1 MMKKSLLLILMTLLP
16 LSVGAV
22 GRNIAPLARV
32 TVSSELEPALGAS
45 CLNDGL
51 IGYDGRGEWACR
63 GSVTPWGIM
72 SLPLVELRWDREYT
86 IDRIILYDRVRPDEH
101 TAGGTLY
108 FSDGS
113 RIGVTAIP
121 NDGAPKAVAFEPKT
135 VSWIW
140 FEATDGA
147 GKDIGLS
154 EMEVFEACGEETP
167 PVLCVEPRIETTTGR
182 WFFCTPGGLPTG
194 MVAAH
199 AFTRNKNQGG
209 GGYNYNFPD
218 VLGFSLINDWMISG
232 PNLMP
237 VSGPVDPG
245 KGMEGWKS
253 SFSHDSE
260 IIMPG
265 YHRLFLDRYGVWVE
279 YTATD
284 RVAFFR
290 LSYTRDTDG
299 AVVLDAGSVL
309 GNCTMAD
316 ARFSVLTDRKL
327 ACSFQ
332 TTDRFWGGPDGVGLC
347 CVLEADHPFEDAC
360 GVVDGK
366 MVLRFRETGPEPV
379 LVKVALSY
387 VSEDQAAA
395 NLAEECPGWDF
406 DAVKQAALDTWDGM
420 LGRIRVRGGTRD
432 QRVKFYT
439 DLWHVLLGRHKIDD
453 CGGTYPDYT
462 AGPYV
467 GKRTAAPMQVRQ
479 LAKGPDGK
487 SLHHM
492 YGSDAVWLTQWN
504 LNVLWGLAWPELLDD
519 FSACLVAYGDNGG
532 LIPRGPCAGGYS
544 FIMTGCPGTSMIVSA
559 YMKGMLTKTDPRHA
573 FQVMKRN
580 HLPGGMMAYGKDDAL
595 RFYIKNGYCPDNAG
609 ETLEWAFQDWGLA
622 RMASRL
628 GLKRDAREFERRS
641 HGWEVLYHPEVG
653 CILPR
658 RADGSWLHTDPLDG
672 RGWIEANGSQATW
685 SVSHDLAR
693 LVELMG
699 GRDTFCERL
708 DQAFR
713 EAQKVDF
720 IFNYSGGTVSY
731 ANQPAC
737 SDAHVFAYGGKPWL
751 TQYWVRRV
759 QEQAYGAV
767 TPDRGY
773 GGHDEDQGQMGGI
786 SALMSIG
793 LFSVTGTESE
803 EPYYDIT
810 APIFDEVRIRLSP
823 DYHGGKE
830 FVIRTHGC
838 CRENCYIQRA
848 SLDGEE
854 WPWCRLGHDRFAR
867 GGELELWLGPDPNM
881 DWGALRQTSHSYSP
895 NPA

>member
-1 MMKKSLLLILMTLLP
+1 MKRILSLLLLIWVAQA
-16 LSVGAV
+16 SWAV

-32 TVSSELEPALGAS
+32 TVSSELTPALGGTG
-45 CLNDGL
+45 LNDGL
-51 IGYDGRGEWACR
+51 IGYDGRGEWACT
-63 GSVTPWGIM
+63 GNVTPWGIM
-72 SLPLVELRWDREYT
+72 ALPLLELRWDREYT
-86 IDRIILYDRVRPDEH
+86 IDRVVLYDRVRLDEH

-121 NDGAPKAVAFEPKT
+121 NDGSPKAVSFEPKT

-154 EMEVFEACGEETP
+154 EMEVFEACGEETR
-167 PVLCVEPRIETTTGR
+167 PVECVEPRIETTTGR
-182 WFFCTPGGLPTG
+182 WFFCTPGGLPMG

-218 VLGFSLINDWMISG
+218 VLGISLINDWMIAG
-232 PNLMP
+232 PSVMP
-237 VSGPVDPG
+237 VSGEVDLA

-260 IIMPG
+260 IIQPG

-290 LSYTRDTDG
+290 LSYTRDATG
-299 AVVLDAGSVL
+299 AVILDAGSVL
-309 GNCTMAD
+309 GSCTMRD
-316 ARFSVLTDRKL
+316 AVFTRLDERRV
-327 ACSFQ
+327 ACRFQ
-332 TTDRFWGGPDGVGLC
+332 TTDRFWGGPDRVGLC
-347 CVLEADHPFEDAC
+347 CVLEADRPLESVSAP
-360 GVVDGK
+360 VDGK
-366 MVLRFRETGPEPV
+366 LMLQFTDADRAPV

-387 VSEDQAAA
+387 VSEENAAA
-395 NLAEECPGWDF
+395 NLAEELPGWDF
-406 DAVKQAALDTWDGM
+406 DAAKDAAQAVWDEM
-420 LGRIRVRGGTRD
+420 LGRIRIQGGTRD

-453 CGGTYPDYT
+453 CAGTYPDYT
-462 AGPYV
+462 AGPYIE
-467 GKRTAAPMQVRQ
+467 KRTAAPMRVRQ
-479 LAKGPDGK
+479 LAKGADGK

-504 LNVLWGLAWPELLDD
+504 LNILWGLAWPEFLDD
-519 FSACLVAYGDNGG
+519 FSACLVEYADNGG

-544 FIMTGCPGTSMIVSA
+544 FIMTGCPGTSMIVST
-559 YMKGMLTKTDPRHA
+559 YMKDMLTKVDPRHA

-641 HGWEVLYHPEVG
+641 HGWEKLYNPEVG
-653 CILPR
+653 FLLPR

-685 SVSHDLAR
+685 SVSHDLPR

-699 GRDTFCERL
+699 GQDAFCERL
-708 DQAFR
+708 DEAFR
-713 EAQKVDF
+713 EAAKVDF

-773 GGHDEDQGQMGGI
+773 GGHDEDQGQMGGV

-793 LFSVTGTESE
+793 LFSVTGTESDR
-803 EPYYDIT
+803 PYYDIT
-810 APIFDEVRIRLSP
+810 SPIFDEVRIRLHPAYCS
-823 DYHGGKE
+823 GKE
-830 FVIRTHGC
+830 FVIKAHGTS
-838 CRENCYIQRA
+838 RDNCYIQRA

-854 WPWCRLGHDRFAR
+854 WPWSQFSHERFAR
-867 GGELELWLGPDPNM
+867 GGTLELWLGPEPNTA
-881 DWGALRQTSHSYSP
+881 WGKQF
-895 NPA
+895 

>member
-1 MMKKSLLLILMTLLP
+1 MKKIALLLVTLLV
-16 LSVGAV
+16 SVSSWALGP
-22 GRNIAPLARV
+22 NIAPLARV
-32 TVSSELEPALGAS
+32 TVSSELTPALGAAG
-45 CLNDGL
+45 LTDGL
-51 IGYDGRGEWACR
+51 IGYDGRGEWACT
-63 GSVTPWGIM
+63 GNVFPWGIM
-72 SLPLVELRWDREYT
+72 TLPLVELRWDREYT
-86 IDRIILYDRVRPDEH
+86 IDRIVLYDRVRLDEH

-113 RIGVTAIP
+113 RVSVTAIP
-121 NDGAPKAVAFEPKT
+121 NDGSPKAVCFEPKT

-147 GKDIGLS
+147 GKDIGFS
-154 EMEVFEACGEETP
+154 EIEVFEAVGEGTR
-167 PVLCVEPRIETTTGR
+167 PVDCVEPRIETTTGR
-182 WFFCTPGGLPTG
+182 WFFCTPGGLPMG

-218 VLGFSLINDWMISG
+218 VLGFSLINDWMITG

-237 VSGPVDPG
+237 VAGAVDLSQ
-245 KGMEGWKS
+245 GMEGWKS
-253 SFSHDSE
+253 AFSHDSE
-260 IIMPG
+260 IIQPG
-265 YHRLFLDRYGVWVE
+265 YHRLFLDRYGIWVE
-279 YTATD
+279 YTATE
-284 RVAFFR
+284 RTAFFR
-290 LSYTRDTDG
+290 LAYTRDEE
-299 AVVLDAGSVL
+299 AALVFDAGSVM
-309 GNCTMAD
+309 GNCTMTGT
-316 ARFSVLTDRKL
+316 RFTRLDERRV
-327 ACSFQ
+327 AVSFQ
-332 TTDRFWGGPDGVGLC
+332 TTERFWGGPDRIGLC
-347 CVLEADHPFEDAC
+347 CVLEADRPIVSISEA
-360 GVVDGK
+360 VDGK
-366 MVLRFRETGPEPV
+366 LLLGFGKPDGKPV
-379 LVKVALSY
+379 LVKAGLSY

-395 NLAEECPGWDF
+395 NLAEELPGWDF
-406 DAVKQAALDTWDGM
+406 EGVRKAALDLWNEM
-420 LGRIRVRGGTRD
+420 LGRIQVKGGTRD

-453 CGGTYPDYT
+453 CAGTYPDYT

-467 GKRTAAPMQVRQ
+467 EKRTTAPMRVRQ

-519 FSACLVAYGDNGG
+519 FSACLVEYGDNGG

-544 FIMTGCPGTSMIVSA
+544 FIMTGCPGTSMIVST
-559 YMKGMLTKTDPRHA
+559 YMKGLLTKVDPRHA

-580 HLPGGMMAYGKDDAL
+580 HLPGGMMAWGKDDAL

-622 RMASRL
+622 RMAERL

-641 HGWEVLYHPEVG
+641 HGWVKLYHPEVG
-653 CILPR
+653 FVLPR
-658 RADGSWLHTDPLDG
+658 RADGTWLHTDPLDG

-685 SVSHDLAR
+685 SVSHDLDR

-699 GRDTFCERL
+699 GQDAFCDRL
-708 DQAFR
+708 EKAFQ

-737 SDAHVFAYGGKPWL
+737 SDAHIFAYGGKPWL

-773 GGHDEDQGQMGGI
+773 GGHDEDAGQMGGV

-793 LFSVTGTESE
+793 LFSVTGNESR

-810 APIFDEVRIRLSP
+810 SPIFDEVRIQLDPRYYS
-823 DYHGGKE
+823 GEE
-830 FVIRTHGC
+830 FVIKTYGNSRD
-838 CRENCYIQRA
+838 NCYIQRA
-848 SLDGEE
+848 CLDGEA
-854 WPWCRLGHDRFAR
+854 WMSSQFGHDRFER
-867 GGELELWLGPDPNM
+867 GGLLELWLGPEPNKT
-881 DWGALRQTSHSYSP
+881 WGLHP
-895 NPA
+895 EK

>member
-1 MMKKSLLLILMTLLP
+1 MKKILSLIASLLIAQSAFSFGP
-16 LSVGAV
+16 
-22 GRNIAPLARV
+22 NIAPLAKV
-32 TVSSELEPALGAS
+32 TVSSEAAPALSGVG
-45 CLNDGL
+45 LTDGL
-51 IGYDGRGEWACR
+51 IGYDGRGEWACA
-63 GSVTPWGIM
+63 GNVFPWGIM
-72 SLPLVELRWDREYT
+72 QLPLVELRWDREYT
-86 IDRIILYDRVRPDEH
+86 IDRIVLYDRVRSDEH

-121 NDGAPKAVAFEPKT
+121 NDGSPKSVSFEPKK

-140 FEATDGA
+140 FEVTDGA
-147 GKDIGLS
+147 GKDVGLS
-154 EMEVFEACGEETP
+154 EIEVFEACGEGTR
-167 PVLCVEPRIETTTGR
+167 PVEWVDPRIETTTGR
-182 WFFCTPGGLPTG
+182 WFFCTPGGLPMG

-218 VLGFSLINDWMISG
+218 ILGFSLINDWMISG

-237 VSGPVDPG
+237 VSGEVDLA

-260 IIMPG
+260 IIQPG
-265 YHRLFLDRYGVWVE
+265 YHRVFLDRYGIWTE
-279 YTATD
+279 YTATE
-284 RVAFFR
+284 RAAFFR
-290 LSYTRDTDG
+290 LSYTRGGDG
-299 AVVLDAGSVL
+299 AIVLDAGSML
-309 GNCTMAD
+309 GNCTMKEASFTRLD
-316 ARFSVLTDRKL
+316 ERRV

-332 TTDRFWGGPDGVGLC
+332 TTDRFWGGPDRIGIS
-347 CVLEADHPFEDAC
+347 CVLEADRPVREIAQR
-360 GVVDGK
+360 DGK
-366 MVLRFRETGPEPV
+366 WLLRFDEISSGPV
-379 LVKVALSY
+379 LVKVGLSY
-387 VSEDQAAA
+387 VSEAAAAA
-395 NLAEECPGWDF
+395 NLAEELPGWDF
-406 DAVKQAALDTWDGM
+406 DAVKQAAQDCWDEM
-420 LGRIRVRGGTRD
+420 LGRIRVSGGTRE
-432 QRVKFYT
+432 QHVKFYT

-453 CGGTYPDYT
+453 CAGTYPDYT

-467 GKRTAAPMQVRQ
+467 EKRTAAPMRVRQ
-479 LAKGPDGK
+479 LAKGADGK
-487 SLHHM
+487 SIHHM

-504 LNVLWGLAWPELLDD
+504 LNILWGLAWPELLDD
-519 FSACLVAYGDNGG
+519 FSACLVEYADNGG

-544 FIMTGCPGTSMIVSA
+544 FIMTGCPGTSMIVST
-559 YMKGMLTKTDPRHA
+559 YMKGMLTKVDPRHA

-580 HLPGGMMAYGKDDAL
+580 HLPGGMMAWGKDDAL

-641 HGWEVLYHPEVG
+641 HGWEKLYNPEVG
-653 CILPR
+653 FVLPK
-658 RADGSWLHTDPLDG
+658 RADGTWLHTDPLDG

-685 SVSHDLAR
+685 SVSHDLPR

-699 GRDTFCERL
+699 GQDAFCDRL
-708 DQAFR
+708 DKAFQ

-759 QEQAYGAV
+759 QEQAYGAI

-773 GGHDEDQGQMGGI
+773 GGHDEDAGQMGGV

-793 LFSVTGTESE
+793 LFSVTGTESD

-810 APIFDEVRIRLSP
+810 SPIFDEVRIKLDP
-823 DYHGGKE
+823 KYHSGRE
-830 FVIRTHGC
+830 FVIRSYGNS
-838 CRENCYIQRA
+838 RDNCYIQRA
-848 SLDGEE
+848 RLDGED
-854 WPWCRLGHDRFAR
+854 WQWSQFSHDRYEK
-867 GGELELWLGPDPNM
+867 GGLLELWLGPEPNRE
-881 DWGALRQTSHSYSP
+881 WGRQR
-895 NPA
+895 